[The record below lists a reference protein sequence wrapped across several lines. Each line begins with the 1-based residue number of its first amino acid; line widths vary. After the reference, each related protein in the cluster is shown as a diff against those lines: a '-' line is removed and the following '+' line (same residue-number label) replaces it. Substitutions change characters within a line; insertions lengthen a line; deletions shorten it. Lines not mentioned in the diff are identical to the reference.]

1 MKTRAG
7 LFEMIN
13 KIGNPLAR
21 LTQKQ
26 KGLKIRKRNI
36 KTDTTEGQRIIR
48 DYSEKKKK
56 KANKL
61 VYLKGVDMFLET

>member
-13 KIGNPLAR
+13 EIDNPLAR

-48 DYSEKKKK
+48 DYSEKKK
-56 KANKL
+56 ANKL
-61 VYLKGVDMFLET
+61 VYLKEVDMFLET

>member
-13 KIGNPLAR
+13 KIGNPLTR

-56 KANKL
+56 ANKL